1 MIQTNDLK
9 EMNSYLK
16 SLSGKN
22 SPLTI
27 YVDNLHSPYV
37 LLEEEYTL
45 PPISNMDLTKQ
56 DIFPYLQILSK
67 FIPEAMAEC
76 SVLPMQ
82 KPKRESGKI
91 SLVREISLR
100 GHNYLYVLKI
110 DAAYLGGSQKDKIKV
125 SASQVTHPAI
135 ETDRIYFSI
144 RIIPIKNVIR
154 ADGEIIDFEVQT
166 FDKGLFFTEP
176 EEVNSDRPRNFS
188 ELFDEVDY
196 SHIIE
201 PIKLSLKILQ
211 PNWSLG
217 KIYEPVYIEYL
228 TLAIRFL
235 SVSYTKILSHFSH
248 FYEILEIIHANGAI
262 SDITKRNFIYW
273 LGRHTFERETSPS
286 GNMRWKILSY

>member
-1 MIQTNDLK
+1 MIQTSDLK

-16 SLSGKN
+16 KLSGKN
-22 SPLTI
+22 SPLSI

-45 PPISNMDLTKQ
+45 PPISNMDLTKK

-67 FIPEAMAEC
+67 YIPEAMTEC

-100 GHNYLYVLKI
+100 GHNYLYIFKM
-110 DAAYLGGSQKDKIKV
+110 DAAYLGGSQRDKIKV

-135 ETDRIYFSI
+135 ETDRIYFST

-166 FDKGLFFTEP
+166 FDKGLFFSETE
-176 EEVNSDRPRNFS
+176 EANTDRPRNYS

-201 PIKLSLKILQ
+201 PIKLSLKILHPQ
-211 PNWSLG
+211 WILG
-217 KIYEPVYIEYL
+217 KIYEPVYVEYL

-235 SVSYTKILSHFSH
+235 SVSYPVILSHFSH
-248 FYEILEIIHANGAI
+248 FYEILEIIHSNGAI
-262 SDITKRNFIYW
+262 SEITKRNFIYW
-273 LGRHTFERETSPS
+273 LSKHNFERGTSPS
-286 GNMRWKILSY
+286 GNMRWKIIV

>member
-1 MIQTNDLK
+1 MIQTSDLK

-16 SLSGKN
+16 NLSGKN
-22 SPLTI
+22 SPLSI

-45 PPISNMDLTKQ
+45 PPISNMDLTKR

-67 FIPEAMAEC
+67 FIPEAMTEC
-76 SVLPMQ
+76 SLLPIQ

-100 GHNYLYVLKI
+100 GHNYLYVFKI
-110 DAAYLGGSQKDKIKV
+110 DAAYLGGSHKDKIKV

-135 ETDRIYFSI
+135 ETDRIYFSS

-166 FDKGLFFTEP
+166 FDKGIFVSEP
-176 EEVNSDRPRNFS
+176 EAPTSGRPRNVS

-201 PIKLSLKILQ
+201 PIKHKLKVLQ
-211 PNWSLG
+211 PNWNLG
-217 KIYEPVYIEYL
+217 KIYEPIYIEYL

-235 SVSYTKILSHFSH
+235 SVSYPKIISHFSN
-248 FYEILEIIHANGAI
+248 FYEILEIIHVNGTI
-262 SDITKRNFIYW
+262 SEITKRNFIYW
-273 LGRHTFERETSPS
+273 LSKHNFERGTSPS
-286 GNMRWKILSY
+286 GNMRWKIIV